1 MQSVF
6 SIKDAISKKESRE
19 ISALFGV
26 TVTQVRDYFT
36 SQRSRVRKQVQ
47 LSKERALKS
56 NSCAESLDVQINS
69 DPVRS
74 MNPAPLN
81 SVGATNVEEA
91 SYSAQEAALSDLDD
105 SDKQFVENIFG
116 LMQKEETF
124 CGQEKLLEWILTIR
138 NFSVL
143 LWFLTGGG
151 AMTLA
156 NWLSKA
162 AVEEQTSV
170 LLLVLKPV
178 YSGKLSYINMADSNF
193 IGQTI
198 GPESW
203 HFDVP
208 EDILALSNEF
218 SDDFRKPESQ
228 SVKLLLSSSDDY
240 NKKHPLGV
248 SSSRILGE
256 SRERRKVQLVEQPG
270 SVSRSPQ
277 AARTGPVSQ
286 GRPMSADDIQK
297 AKMRALFMQS
307 KYGKTASKENKA
319 KINSP
324 SKSQTKQ
331 ASIAVCSS
339 KVPVPLKNEEDKK
352 PLLLPSKT
360 TNRPEAPNSKL
371 KMDLKEPL
379 WEKCKRVKIPWKTP
393 ADREQTI
400 LRGMAV
406 VEFKEVS

>member
-1 MQSVF
+1 KRPRDLLNPKAVNYMQSVF

-124 CGQEKLLEWILTIR
+124 CGQEKLLEWILTIH

-170 LLLVLKPV
+170 LLLVLKVLCHLPLHKAHPAHI
-178 YSGKLSYINMADSNF
+178 S
-193 IGQTI
+193 
-198 GPESW
+198 
-203 HFDVP
+203 
-208 EDILALSNEF
+208 ALL
-218 SDDFRKPESQ
+218 Q
-228 SVKLLLSSSDDY
+228 SVNRLRFYRTSDCT
-240 NKKHPLGV
+240 LMA
-248 SSSRILGE
+248 
-256 SRERRKVQLVEQPG
+256 
-270 SVSRSPQ
+270 SV
-277 AARTGPVSQ
+277 
-286 GRPMSADDIQK
+286 
-297 AKMRALFMQS
+297 
-307 KYGKTASKENKA
+307 
-319 KINSP
+319 
-324 SKSQTKQ
+324 
-331 ASIAVCSS
+331 
-339 KVPVPLKNEEDKK
+339 
-352 PLLLPSKT
+352 
-360 TNRPEAPNSKL
+360 
-371 KMDLKEPL
+371 
-379 WEKCKRVKIPWKTP
+379 
-393 ADREQTI
+393 
-400 LRGMAV
+400 
-406 VEFKEVS
+406 